1 MFALLA
7 MDEMIARLL
16 LIYGFK
22 VVQEIMKL
30 AELRPR
36 SGHCYRLPVL

>member
-1 MFALLA
+1 MMSIKEDRSCEMFALLA

-30 AELRPR
+30 AEFKA
-36 SGHCYRLPVL
+36 